1 MAYTY
6 PENRLEIID
15 GSLRPLDINATD
27 TVLVIER
34 SFTGP
39 TNTIYKA
46 TDLTVAKNI
55 YGDFSPLTTL
65 AARVRAAGAE
75 NIALYRIGGGAYEY
89 VDIFGPDSSLRLTE
103 ESTKAADNINIYIG
117 PEPKNPSRDCLI
129 AYEGKRIFYS
139 NVLGGEVSSSKIQVI
154 NFDKLNNT
162 LRVGTLDNPVPFTE
176 IMNHLGAPAIV
187 ASVKPTKGLVDGSEY
202 IKVNVSTI
210 TGFDVQKDSLGSVTI
225 TKAGETKSIPYT
237 VSADKTSLLLVR
249 FVDGVS
255 EAVKVTD
262 TLEIKFLKTLDKEA
276 LEEKGIIYTKGKDSM
291 NASYKEL
298 YEIVDQ
304 ALESLEL
311 VSTKV
316 VVVGDWFNLPNIA
329 HGSTAPNRLE
339 YLSKG
344 SDEDGYPTYE
354 WSANKYLYRKQGS
367 TTETVTDISQA
378 ELDLNGKPVIV
389 KYYNEVDFTH
399 RLGMFANSKLA
410 DGKFVNVVIG
420 VEGPVSRTPRA
431 ILNWVGTEPS
441 RDLAGNIVVNGTGLL
456 GHRLMVGSTDYAG
469 GYFATSNGYV
479 DGDILVDSTGFPV
492 DVGKHLSIV
501 VSQVGIVTNAS
512 LSASGAAGYAGLVA
526 KLGPGQSTTNQAINN
541 MFLTSDLKE
550 YQRRALSSAGYV
562 VFMDKPKGL
571 TVYSGDVATR
581 ENSDF
586 DYISTAITIAE
597 TSRLITETTD
607 PYIGQGIDIVTLAAL
622 QTALTT
628 ALANA
633 QREGWFISY
642 NFKIRRSGYN
652 TLLIPF
658 VIEAKDELRQISN
671 VVRLTR
677 NDNFIEL

>member
-15 GSLRPLDINATD
+15 GSLRPLDISATD

-34 SFTGP
+34 AFTGP
-39 TNTIYKA
+39 TNTVYNA

-55 YGDFSPLTTL
+55 YGDFSPLITL
-65 AARVRAAGAE
+65 ASRVRATGAE
-75 NIALYRIGGGAYEY
+75 NIALYRIGGGAFEY
-89 VDIFGPDSSLRLTE
+89 TNIFGPDSSLRLTE
-103 ESTKAADNINIYIG
+103 ESAKAADNINIYIG
-117 PEPKNPSRDCLI
+117 PEPKNPSRDCVI

-139 NVLGGEVSSSKIQVI
+139 NVLGGELNSSKIQVI

-162 LRVGTLDNPVPFTE
+162 LRVGTIDNPVPFTE
-176 IMNHLGAPAIV
+176 LMSELGAPATV
-187 ASVKPTKGLVDGSEY
+187 ASVKPTQGVVDGTKY
-202 IKVNVSTI
+202 IKVNVNSI
-210 TGFDVQKDSLGSVTI
+210 TGFDTQKDSLSSVTI
-225 TKAGETKSIPYT
+225 TKAGQTASIPFT
-237 VSADKTSLLLVR
+237 ISTDKTSLLLVPY
-249 FVDGVS
+249 VDGVS
-255 EAVKVTD
+255 EAVKTTD
-262 TLEIKFLKTLDKEA
+262 TLEIKFLKTLDQKT
-276 LEEKGIIYTKGKDSM
+276 LEDKGIVYTKGKDSM
-291 NASYKEL
+291 NASYKSL

-304 ALESLEL
+304 ALDALEL

-316 VVVGDWFNLPNIA
+316 VVVGDWFNLPNVA

-344 SDEDGYPTYE
+344 VDEDGYATYE
-354 WSANKYLYRKQGS
+354 WSTNKHLYRKQGS
-367 TTETVTDISQA
+367 TSETVTDVSQA
-378 ELDLNGKPVIV
+378 ELDLNGKPTIV

-399 RLGMFANSKLA
+399 RLGIFANSKLA

-420 VEGPVSRTPRA
+420 VEGPASKTPRS
-431 ILNWVGTEPS
+431 ILNWVGTEPT
-441 RDLAGNIVVNGTGLL
+441 RDLSGNIITNGTGLL
-456 GHRLMVGSTDYAG
+456 GHRLMVGSTDYTG
-469 GYFATSNGYV
+469 GYYATSNGYV
-479 DGDILVDSTGFPV
+479 DGDVLVDSTGFPQ
-492 DVGKHLSIV
+492 DIGKHLSIV
-501 VSQVGIVTNAS
+501 VSQVGITTNAS
-512 LSASGAAGYAGLVA
+512 LSASGAAGYAGLVS
-526 KLGPGQSTTNQAINN
+526 KLTPGQSTTNKAINN

-550 YQRRALSSAGYV
+550 SQRRALSSAGYV
-562 VFMDKPKGL
+562 VFVDKPKGL

-607 PYIGQGIDIVTLAAL
+607 PYIGQGIDIVTLTAL

-628 ALANA
+628 ALSNA
-633 QREGWFISY
+633 QRQGWFISY

-652 TLLIPF
+652 TLLVPY

-677 NDNFIEL
+677 SDNFIEL